1 MNRVITYENGLRA
14 VIYNVAGVRS
24 VSSGFWVGVG
34 SGLESDSDNGISH
47 FTEHM
52 MFKGTDKLSPF
63 DIANKFESFGAN
75 VNAFTSKE
83 ATCYYVKSID
93 EYSED
98 CFALLSEIVYESTFP
113 PVELD
118 KERKVIVEEINMVE
132 DSPEDIC
139 YDEIAAAVYGNRGL
153 GRTIL
158 GPTDNVLKFQKQNVD
173 KFISEYYTPENTV
186 IAFAGNITD
195 VEADKLVKKYV
206 LPRLKVKYPKIS
218 QAENSFQ
225 TRQYR
230 ERIKSFE
237 QSNIALAFPSLPFGD
252 KDFTIQAVL
261 NVVLGGGMSSRL
273 FQSVREQQGLAYSV
287 YSAPSGY
294 KDIGTL
300 NVYLNISEKN
310 TRKSLNAV
318 KKELDAVKT
327 AGITDEELNR
337 TKVQLKSA
345 LIFSGEA
352 VQSVMSSCGK
362 LMLLK
367 GELYDVDK
375 KIAEID
381 AVTKEQVNAYAKKVL
396 DYSCLNAAYVGK
408 KTDVDI
414 LGVFID

>member
-1 MNRVITYENGLRA
+1 MNRVITYDNGLRA
-14 VIYNVAGVRS
+14 VVYNVAGVRS

-34 SGLESDSDNGISH
+34 SGLETAETNGISH

-83 ATCYYVKSID
+83 ATCFYVKSID
-93 EYSED
+93 EYSES
-98 CFALLSEIVYESTFP
+98 CFSLLSEILYESTFP

-139 YDEIAAAVYGNRGL
+139 YDEIAAAVYGNNGL

-158 GPTDNVLKFQKQNVD
+158 GPIDNVLKFNKSDVD
-173 KFISEYYTPENTV
+173 NFMSEFYTPENTV

-195 VEADKLVKKYV
+195 READRLVKKYV
-206 LPRLKVKYPKIS
+206 LPRLKSGYPEIPR
-218 QAENSFQ
+218 AENAFEF
-225 TRQYR
+225 RRYR
-230 ERIKSFE
+230 ERIKPFE

-261 NVVLGGGMSSRL
+261 NVILGGGMSSRL

-287 YSAPSGY
+287 YSAPNGY

-300 NVYLNISEKN
+300 NIYLNISEKN
-310 TRKSLNAV
+310 TLKSLEAV
-318 KKELDAVKT
+318 KKELDGVKT
-327 AGITDEELNR
+327 DGITDEELDR

-362 LMLLK
+362 LLLLK

-375 KIAEID
+375 RIAEID
-381 AVTKEQVNAYAKKVL
+381 SVTKKQVNDYAKAVL
-396 DYSCLNAAYVGK
+396 DYSRLNAAYVGK
-408 KTDVDI
+408 KTDADI
-414 LGVFID
+414 LGVFED